1 MESDYN
7 YYQKI
12 KNIPFKILFYADEY
26 ELLTFNNTKYLYRKF
41 INTYNN
47 NKYLNIDFKYNYFP
61 IPVGYQLSYIGNKQV
76 YLIDIKDKL
85 PKRSNFCI
93 LKIIGPAEIN
103 NNNQLNVINDEEYV
117 LSNFNK
123 NDCKKKQHCFTK
135 KNTYGSCGLILP
147 KTNLYNGSNNKEF
160 YFTKLADQIIR
171 YEKIRKYIFTP
182 RAFLSFQSINYKIN
196 ENEVVV
202 LEEIFLDQYLKDIT
216 LREKNN
222 YIKTNKIYFPFRA
235 KSNIPPAKYKD
246 AQISNLTV

>member
-12 KNIPFKILFYADEY
+12 KNIPFKILFYVDEY
-26 ELLTFNNTKYLYRKF
+26 ELLTFYNTKHLYRKF

-123 NDCKKKQHCFTK
+123 NTKNIYNINKNINLKDQKKYDNIMVNEFSLKKKYFKNNEIDSLIYRK
-135 KNTYGSCGLILP
+135 KIIELSLKLLKKKG
-147 KTNLYNGSNNKEF
+147 NLYLEYFNIGNEKTFNIIQELFKNFKSIKFLRSKLYNNTLIGGYYVFEC
-160 YFTKLADQIIR
+160 Y
-171 YEKIRKYIFTP
+171 
-182 RAFLSFQSINYKIN
+182 QSINNKN
-196 ENEVVV
+196 FN
-202 LEEIFLDQYLKDIT
+202 LKQFID
-216 LREKNN
+216 
-222 YIKTNKIYFPFRA
+222 
-235 KSNIPPAKYKD
+235 
-246 AQISNLTV
+246 